1 MVVDFFR
8 EELVFILIA
17 LFIFAIAAFVVTR
30 PFVQLPAKKILGT
43 LGVFLVAMLVL
54 HYSWRVHH
62 MEQVRQA
69 FKAGKNIL
77 CLDKTNKIG
86 YVLINRGEWKIQKD
100 EFVHPEFPRGYN
112 IRECVVE

>member
-1 MVVDFFR
+1 MVVNFFR
-8 EELVFILIA
+8 EEFVFILIA
-17 LFIFAIAAFVVTR
+17 LFVFAIAAFVVTR
-30 PFVQLPAKKILGT
+30 PFVQLPSSKILGT
-43 LGVFLVAMLVL
+43 LGVFLAVMLVL
-54 HYSWRVHH
+54 HYNWRLHH
-62 MEQVRQA
+62 MEQVREA
-69 FKAGKNIL
+69 FKEGKNIL